1 MGDVTL
7 NPDPQSYE
15 SLGENT
21 TSMEFTESNPY
32 EIPYTLDRNG
42 ANQVT
47 SSSRPGTMSGSMKQS
62 ASPRGYPIPAPYEGM
77 VWLYACI
84 ATGLKLTV

>member
-21 TSMEFTESNPY
+21 TSMELTESNPY

-42 ANQVT
+42 ANQVV
-47 SSSRPGTMSGSMKQS
+47 SSSTMSGSTKQS
-62 ASPRGYPIPAPYEGM
+62 ASPRGNPIPAPYEGM
-77 VWLYACI
+77 VWLYACV